1 MNRVNQFFDKF
12 LKNFDKVSDNEKKRI
27 FERLS
32 DLCYSQNT
40 IIENLEEGIIS
51 IDINGIIQGIN
62 KKACFLFSIPRN
74 CESEPLTKYISDNET
89 GKSILKLIKENDFDT
104 KILKD
109 DDNKRI
115 LQINIFP
122 LGESGRIIGTLIKA
136 FDITQ
141 TYENSQKLKRA
152 EQLASLTTLAAGVAH
167 EIKNPLGSI
176 SIYIQLI
183 EKIIKKN
190 IDNFSQCYKELKEYC
205 GIIKEEIGRLE
216 DTINSFLFS
225 VRKLELNLEEISIN
239 SLILSTIA
247 FLKYEIENN
256 NINLEIK
263 FDRDNLIMRIDE
275 RYIKQSLINIIQNAI
290 DSVLEKEE
298 MTKKEKNKEKNDNK
312 KEYKKE
318 YKKEIQ
324 IKLKTVDN
332 YALINIKD
340 NGIGISDDM
349 MPKIFE
355 PYFTTKRH
363 GTGLGLTNVARIIE
377 AHNGNINIES
387 EYCKGTEV
395 IIKLPLL
402 WENQKFLETDLLN
415 G

>member
-1 MNRVNQFFDKF
+1 MNRANQFFDKF
-12 LKNFDKVSDNEKKRI
+12 LKSFDKVSDNEKKRI

-74 CESEPLTKYISDNET
+74 CENEPLSKYLSDSET
-89 GKSILKLIKENDFDT
+89 GKIILELIKENDSDT
-104 KILKD
+104 KLLKD

-190 IDNFSQCYKELKEYC
+190 IDNSSQCFSELKDYC
-205 GIIKEEIGRLE
+205 AIIKEEIGRLE

-225 VRKLELNLEEISIN
+225 VRKLELNLEETNIN
-239 SLILSTIA
+239 SLILSTID

-256 NINLEIK
+256 NINMEIK

-290 DSVLEKEE
+290 DSILEKS
-298 MTKKEKNKEKNDNK
+298 EKN
-312 KEYKKE
+312 

-332 YALINIKD
+332 FALIIIED
-340 NGIGISDDM
+340 NGMGIKEELL
-349 MPKIFE
+349 PKIFE

-387 EYCKGTEV
+387 EYGKGTKV
-395 IIKLPLL
+395 MIKLPLMQ
-402 WENQKFLETDLLN
+402 ENQKFLKTDLLY

>member
-1 MNRVNQFFDKF
+1 MNRANQFFDKF

-74 CESEPLTKYISDNET
+74 SENEPLSKYLSETET
-89 GKSILKLIKENDFDT
+89 GKIILELIKENDSGD
-104 KILKD
+104 KLLKD

-122 LGESGRIIGTLIKA
+122 LGDSGRIIGTLIKA

-190 IDNFSQCYKELKEYC
+190 IDNSSQCFLELKDYC
-205 GIIKEEIGRLE
+205 AIIKEEIGRLE

-225 VRKLELNLEEISIN
+225 VRKLELNLEEININ
-239 SLILSTIA
+239 SLILSTVD

-256 NINLEIK
+256 NINIEIK

-290 DSVLEKEE
+290 DSILEKN
-298 MTKKEKNKEKNDNK
+298 EKN
-312 KEYKKE
+312 

-332 YALINIKD
+332 FALITIKD
-340 NGIGISDDM
+340 NGMGIKEELLS
-349 MPKIFE
+349 KIFE

-387 EYCKGTEV
+387 EYKKGTKV
-395 IIKLPLL
+395 IIKLPLMQ
-402 WENQKFLETDLLN
+402 ENQKFLKTDLLY

>member
-1 MNRVNQFFDKF
+1 MNRANQFFDKF
-12 LKNFDKVSDNEKKRI
+12 LKSFDKVSDNEKKRI

-40 IIENLEEGIIS
+40 IIENLEDGIIS

-74 CESEPLTKYISDNET
+74 SENEPLSKYLSETET
-89 GKSILKLIKENDFDT
+89 GKIILELIKENDSGD
-104 KILKD
+104 KLLKD

-122 LGESGRIIGTLIKA
+122 LGDSGRIIGTLIKA

-190 IDNFSQCYKELKEYC
+190 IDNSSQCFLELKDYC
-205 GIIKEEIGRLE
+205 AIIKEEIGRLE

-225 VRKLELNLEEISIN
+225 VRKLELNLEEININ
-239 SLILSTIA
+239 SLILSTVD

-256 NINLEIK
+256 NINIEIK

-290 DSVLEKEE
+290 DSILEKN
-298 MTKKEKNKEKNDNK
+298 EKN
-312 KEYKKE
+312 

-332 YALINIKD
+332 FVLITIKD
-340 NGIGISDDM
+340 NGMGIKEELLS
-349 MPKIFE
+349 KIFE

-387 EYCKGTEV
+387 EYKKGTKV
-395 IIKLPLL
+395 IIKLPLMQ
-402 WENQKFLETDLLN
+402 ENQKFLKTDLLY

>member
-1 MNRVNQFFDKF
+1 MNRANQFFDKF

-74 CESEPLTKYISDNET
+74 SENEPLSKYLSETET
-89 GKSILKLIKENDFDT
+89 GKIILELIKENDSGD
-104 KILKD
+104 KLLKD

-122 LGESGRIIGTLIKA
+122 LGDSGRIIGTLIKA

-190 IDNFSQCYKELKEYC
+190 IDNSSQCFLELKDYC
-205 GIIKEEIGRLE
+205 AIIKEEIGRLE

-225 VRKLELNLEEISIN
+225 VRKLELNLEEININ
-239 SLILSTIA
+239 SLILSTVD

-256 NINLEIK
+256 NINIEIK

-290 DSVLEKEE
+290 DSILEKN
-298 MTKKEKNKEKNDNK
+298 EKN
-312 KEYKKE
+312 

-332 YALINIKD
+332 FALITIKD
-340 NGIGISDDM
+340 NGMGIKEELLS
-349 MPKIFE
+349 KIFE

-387 EYCKGTEV
+387 EYNKGAEV

-402 WENQKFLETDLLN
+402 QENQKFLKTDLLN

>member
-74 CESEPLTKYISDNET
+74 SENEPLSKYLSDSET
-89 GKSILKLIKENDFDT
+89 GKIILELIKENDSDT
-104 KILKD
+104 KLLKD

-190 IDNFSQCYKELKEYC
+190 IDNSSQCFSELKDYC
-205 GIIKEEIGRLE
+205 AIIKEEIGRLE

-225 VRKLELNLEEISIN
+225 VRKLELNLEETNIN
-239 SLILSTIA
+239 SLILSTID

-256 NINLEIK
+256 NINMEIK

-275 RYIKQSLINIIQNAI
+275 RYIKQSLINIVQNAI
-290 DSVLEKEE
+290 DSILEKS
-298 MTKKEKNKEKNDNK
+298 EKN
-312 KEYKKE
+312 

-332 YALINIKD
+332 FALITIKD
-340 NGIGISDDM
+340 NGIGIKEETL
-349 MPKIFE
+349 PKIFE

-387 EYCKGTEV
+387 EYGKGTKV
-395 IIKLPLL
+395 IIKLPLMQ
-402 WENQKFLETDLLN
+402 ENQKFLKTDLLY

>member
-1 MNRVNQFFDKF
+1 MNRANQFFDKF
-12 LKNFDKVSDNEKKRI
+12 LKSFDKVSDNEKKRI

-74 CESEPLTKYISDNET
+74 SENEPLSKYLSETET
-89 GKSILKLIKENDFDT
+89 GKIILELIKENDSNT
-104 KILKD
+104 KLLKD
-109 DDNKRI
+109 EDNKRI

-190 IDNFSQCYKELKEYC
+190 IDNSSQCFVELKDYC
-205 GIIKEEIGRLE
+205 AIIKEEIGRLE

-225 VRKLELNLEEISIN
+225 VRKLELNLEEININ
-239 SLILSTIA
+239 SLILSTID

-256 NINLEIK
+256 NINIEIK
-263 FDRDNLIMRIDE
+263 FDKDNLILRIDE

-290 DSVLEKEE
+290 DSILEKN
-298 MTKKEKNKEKNDNK
+298 EKN
-312 KEYKKE
+312 

-324 IKLKTVDN
+324 IKLKTIDN
-332 YALINIKD
+332 YALIIVKD
-340 NGIGISDDM
+340 NGIGIKEDM
-349 MPKIFE
+349 LPKIFE

-387 EYCKGTEV
+387 EYNKGTKV
-395 IIKLPLL
+395 IIKLPLMQ
-402 WENQKFLETDLLN
+402 ENQKFLKTDLLN

>member
-1 MNRVNQFFDKF
+1 MNRANQFFDKF
-12 LKNFDKVSDNEKKRI
+12 LKSFDKVSDNEKKRI

-74 CESEPLTKYISDNET
+74 SENEPLSKYLSETET
-89 GKSILKLIKENDFDT
+89 GKIILELIKENDSDT
-104 KILKD
+104 KLLKD

-190 IDNFSQCYKELKEYC
+190 IDNSSQCFSELKDYC
-205 GIIKEEIGRLE
+205 AIIKEEIGRLE

-225 VRKLELNLEEISIN
+225 VRKLELNLEETNIN
-239 SLILSTIA
+239 SLILSTID

-256 NINLEIK
+256 NINMEIK

-290 DSVLEKEE
+290 DSILEKS
-298 MTKKEKNKEKNDNK
+298 EKN
-312 KEYKKE
+312 

-332 YALINIKD
+332 FALITIKD
-340 NGIGISDDM
+340 NGIGIKEELL
-349 MPKIFE
+349 PKIFE

-387 EYCKGTEV
+387 EYGKGTKV
-395 IIKLPLL
+395 IIKLPLMQ
-402 WENQKFLETDLLN
+402 ENQKFLKTDLLY

>member
-1 MNRVNQFFDKF
+1 MIRVNQFFDKF
-12 LKNFDKVSDNEKKRI
+12 LKNFDKVSDEEKKRI

-32 DLCYSQNT
+32 TLYYSQNT

-74 CESEPLTKYISDNET
+74 SENEPISKYLSDNET
-89 GKSILKLIKENDFDT
+89 GKIILELIKESDSDT
-104 KILKD
+104 KLLKD
-109 DDNKRI
+109 DENKRI

-141 TYENSQKLKRA
+141 TYENAQKLKRA

-190 IDNFSQCYKELKEYC
+190 MDNSSQRYAELKDYC
-205 GIIKEEIGRLE
+205 NIIKEEIGRLE

-225 VRKLELNLEEISIN
+225 VRKLELNLEEININ
-239 SLILSTIA
+239 SLILSTID

-256 NINLEIK
+256 NINMEIK
-263 FDRDNLIMRIDE
+263 FDKDNLIIRIDE
-275 RYIKQSLINIIQNAI
+275 RYIKQSLINIIQNAV
-290 DSVLEKEE
+290 DSILEKEE
-298 MTKKEKNKEKNDNK
+298 KGDYKDYEKEDKQKE
-312 KEYKKE
+312 E
-318 YKKEIQ
+318 KKEIQ
-324 IKLKTVDN
+324 IKLKTIDN
-332 YALINIKD
+332 YVLISVKD
-340 NGIGISDDM
+340 NGIGIKEDTGD
-349 MPKIFE
+349 KIFE

-387 EYCKGTEV
+387 EYGKGTEV
-395 IIKLPLL
+395 TIKLPMLQ
-402 WENQKFLETDLLN
+402 ENQKFLETDLLY

>member
-1 MNRVNQFFDKF
+1 MNRANQFFDKF

-74 CESEPLTKYISDNET
+74 SENEPLSKYLSETET
-89 GKSILKLIKENDFDT
+89 GKIILELIKENDSGY
-104 KILKD
+104 KLLKD

-122 LGESGRIIGTLIKA
+122 LGDSGRIIGTLIKA

-190 IDNFSQCYKELKEYC
+190 IDNSSQCFLELKDYC
-205 GIIKEEIGRLE
+205 AIIKEEIGRLE

-225 VRKLELNLEEISIN
+225 VRKLELNLEEININ
-239 SLILSTIA
+239 SLILSTVD

-256 NINLEIK
+256 NINIEIK

-290 DSVLEKEE
+290 DSILEKN
-298 MTKKEKNKEKNDNK
+298 EKN
-312 KEYKKE
+312 

-324 IKLKTVDN
+324 IKLKTIDN
-332 YALINIKD
+332 YALIIVKD
-340 NGIGISDDM
+340 NGIGIKEDM
-349 MPKIFE
+349 LPKIFE

-387 EYCKGTEV
+387 EYNKGVEV

-402 WENQKFLETDLLN
+402 QENQKFLKTDLLY

>member
-1 MNRVNQFFDKF
+1 MNRANQFFDKF

-74 CESEPLTKYISDNET
+74 SENEPLSKYLSETET
-89 GKSILKLIKENDFDT
+89 GKIILELIKENDSGY
-104 KILKD
+104 KLLKD

-122 LGESGRIIGTLIKA
+122 LGDSGRIIGTLIKA

-190 IDNFSQCYKELKEYC
+190 IDNSSQCFLELKDYC
-205 GIIKEEIGRLE
+205 AIIKEEIGRLE

-225 VRKLELNLEEISIN
+225 VRKLELNLEEININ
-239 SLILSTIA
+239 SLILSTID

-256 NINLEIK
+256 NINIEIK

-290 DSVLEKEE
+290 DSILEKN
-298 MTKKEKNKEKNDNK
+298 EKN
-312 KEYKKE
+312 

-332 YALINIKD
+332 FALITIKD
-340 NGIGISDDM
+340 NGMGIKEELLS
-349 MPKIFE
+349 KIFE

-387 EYCKGTEV
+387 EYKKGTKV
-395 IIKLPLL
+395 IIKLPLMQ
-402 WENQKFLETDLLN
+402 ENQKFLKTDLLY

>member
-1 MNRVNQFFDKF
+1 MNRANQFFDKF
-12 LKNFDKVSDNEKKRI
+12 LKSFDKVSDNEKKRI

-74 CESEPLTKYISDNET
+74 SENESLSKYLSETET
-89 GKSILKLIKENDFDT
+89 GKIILELIKENDSNT
-104 KILKD
+104 KLLKD
-109 DDNKRI
+109 EENKRI

-190 IDNFSQCYKELKEYC
+190 IDNSSQCFLELKDYC
-205 GIIKEEIGRLE
+205 AIIKEEIGRLE

-225 VRKLELNLEEISIN
+225 VRKLELNLEETNIN
-239 SLILSTIA
+239 SLILSTVD

-256 NINLEIK
+256 NINIEIK
-263 FDRDNLIMRIDE
+263 FDKDNLILRIDE

-290 DSVLEKEE
+290 DSILEKN
-298 MTKKEKNKEKNDNK
+298 EKN
-312 KEYKKE
+312 

-324 IKLKTVDN
+324 IKLKTIDN
-332 YALINIKD
+332 YALIIVKD
-340 NGIGISDDM
+340 NGIGIKEDM
-349 MPKIFE
+349 LPKIFE

-387 EYCKGTEV
+387 EYNKGAEV

-402 WENQKFLETDLLN
+402 QENQKFLKTDLLN

>member
-1 MNRVNQFFDKF
+1 MNRANQFFDKF

-40 IIENLEEGIIS
+40 IIENWEEGIIS
-51 IDINGIIQGIN
+51 LDINGIIQGIN

-74 CESEPLTKYISDNET
+74 SENEPLSKYLSETET
-89 GKSILKLIKENDFDT
+89 GKIILELIKENDSGD
-104 KILKD
+104 KLLKD

-122 LGESGRIIGTLIKA
+122 LGDSGRIIGTLIKA

-190 IDNFSQCYKELKEYC
+190 IDNSSQCFLELKDYC
-205 GIIKEEIGRLE
+205 AIIKEEIGRLE

-225 VRKLELNLEEISIN
+225 VRKLELNLEEININ
-239 SLILSTIA
+239 SLILSTVD

-256 NINLEIK
+256 NINIEIK

-290 DSVLEKEE
+290 DSILEKN
-298 MTKKEKNKEKNDNK
+298 EKN
-312 KEYKKE
+312 

-332 YALINIKD
+332 FVLITIKD
-340 NGIGISDDM
+340 NGMGIKEELLS
-349 MPKIFE
+349 KIFE

-387 EYCKGTEV
+387 EYKKGTKV
-395 IIKLPLL
+395 IIKLPLMQ
-402 WENQKFLETDLLN
+402 ENQKFLKTDLLY

>member
-1 MNRVNQFFDKF
+1 MNRANQFFDKF

-74 CESEPLTKYISDNET
+74 SENEPLSKYLSDNET
-89 GKSILKLIKENDFDT
+89 GKIILELIKENDSDT
-104 KILKD
+104 KLLKD

-190 IDNFSQCYKELKEYC
+190 IDNSSQCFSELKDYC
-205 GIIKEEIGRLE
+205 AIIKEEIGRLE

-225 VRKLELNLEEISIN
+225 VRKLELNLEETNIN
-239 SLILSTIA
+239 SLILSTID

-256 NINLEIK
+256 NINMEIK

-275 RYIKQSLINIIQNAI
+275 RYIKQSLINIVQNAI
-290 DSVLEKEE
+290 DSILEKS
-298 MTKKEKNKEKNDNK
+298 EKN
-312 KEYKKE
+312 

-332 YALINIKD
+332 FALITIKD
-340 NGIGISDDM
+340 NGIGIKEELL
-349 MPKIFE
+349 PKIFE

-387 EYCKGTEV
+387 EYGKGTKV
-395 IIKLPLL
+395 IIKLPLMQ
-402 WENQKFLETDLLN
+402 ENQKFLKTDLLY

>member
-1 MNRVNQFFDKF
+1 MNRANQFFDKF

-74 CESEPLTKYISDNET
+74 SENEPLSKYLSETET
-89 GKSILKLIKENDFDT
+89 GKIILELIKENDSDI
-104 KILKD
+104 KLLKD

-190 IDNFSQCYKELKEYC
+190 IDNSSQCFSELKDYC
-205 GIIKEEIGRLE
+205 AIIKEEIGRLE

-225 VRKLELNLEEISIN
+225 VRKLELNLEETNIN
-239 SLILSTIA
+239 SLILSTID

-256 NINLEIK
+256 NINMEIK

-290 DSVLEKEE
+290 DSILEKS
-298 MTKKEKNKEKNDNK
+298 EKN
-312 KEYKKE
+312 

-332 YALINIKD
+332 FALITIKD
-340 NGIGISDDM
+340 NGIGIKEETL
-349 MPKIFE
+349 PKIFE

-387 EYCKGTEV
+387 EYGKGTKV
-395 IIKLPLL
+395 IIKLPLMQ
-402 WENQKFLETDLLN
+402 ENQKFLKTDLLY

>member
-1 MNRVNQFFDKF
+1 MNRANQFFGKF
-12 LKNFDKVSDNEKKRI
+12 LKSFDKVSDNEKKRI

-74 CESEPLTKYISDNET
+74 SENESLSKYLSETET
-89 GKSILKLIKENDFDT
+89 GKIILELIKENDSNT
-104 KILKD
+104 KLLKD
-109 DDNKRI
+109 EDNKRI

-190 IDNFSQCYKELKEYC
+190 IDNSSQCFLELKDYC
-205 GIIKEEIGRLE
+205 AIIKEEIGRLE

-225 VRKLELNLEEISIN
+225 VRKLELNLEEININ
-239 SLILSTIA
+239 SLILSTVD

-256 NINLEIK
+256 NINIEIK

-290 DSVLEKEE
+290 DSILEKN
-298 MTKKEKNKEKNDNK
+298 EKN
-312 KEYKKE
+312 

-332 YALINIKD
+332 FALITIKD
-340 NGIGISDDM
+340 NGMGIKEELLS
-349 MPKIFE
+349 KIFE

-387 EYCKGTEV
+387 EYKKGTKV
-395 IIKLPLL
+395 IIKLPLMQ
-402 WENQKFLETDLLN
+402 ENQKFLKTDLLY

>member
-1 MNRVNQFFDKF
+1 MNRANQFFDKF

-74 CESEPLTKYISDNET
+74 CENEPLSKYLSDNET
-89 GKSILKLIKENDFDT
+89 GKIILELIKENDSDT
-104 KILKD
+104 KLLKD

-190 IDNFSQCYKELKEYC
+190 IDNSSQCFSELKDYC
-205 GIIKEEIGRLE
+205 AIIKEEIGRLE

-225 VRKLELNLEEISIN
+225 VRKLELNLEETNIN
-239 SLILSTIA
+239 SLILSTID

-256 NINLEIK
+256 NINMEIK

-290 DSVLEKEE
+290 DSILEKS
-298 MTKKEKNKEKNDNK
+298 EKN
-312 KEYKKE
+312 

-332 YALINIKD
+332 FALITIKD
-340 NGIGISDDM
+340 NGIGIKEELL
-349 MPKIFE
+349 PKIFE

-387 EYCKGTEV
+387 EYGKGTKV
-395 IIKLPLL
+395 IIKLPLMQ
-402 WENQKFLETDLLN
+402 ENQKFLKTDLLY

>member
-74 CESEPLTKYISDNET
+74 CESEPITKHLSDSET
-89 GKSILKLIKENDFDT
+89 GKIILELIKENDSDT
-104 KILKD
+104 KLLKD

-136 FDITQ
+136 SDITQ
-141 TYENSQKLKRA
+141 TYENAQKLKRA

-190 IDNFSQCYKELKEYC
+190 IDNLPQRYNELKEYC
-205 GIIKEEIGRLE
+205 NIIKEEIGRLE

-290 DSVLEKEE
+290 DSILEKEKII
-298 MTKKEKNKEKNDNK
+298 KKEKNH
-312 KEYKKE
+312 KKE

-340 NGIGISDDM
+340 NGIGIKEDM
-349 MPKIFE
+349 MQKIFE
-355 PYFTTKRH
+355 PYFTTKRY
-363 GTGLGLTNVARIIE
+363 GTGLGLTNVVRIIE

-387 EYCKGTEV
+387 KYGKGTEV

>member
-1 MNRVNQFFDKF
+1 MNRANQFFDKF
-12 LKNFDKVSDNEKKRI
+12 LKSFDKVSDNEKKRI

-74 CESEPLTKYISDNET
+74 SENEPLSKYLSETET
-89 GKSILKLIKENDFDT
+89 GKIILELIKENDSNT
-104 KILKD
+104 KLLKD
-109 DDNKRI
+109 EDNKRI

-190 IDNFSQCYKELKEYC
+190 IDNSSQCFLELKDYC
-205 GIIKEEIGRLE
+205 AIIKEEIGRLE

-225 VRKLELNLEEISIN
+225 VRKLELNLEEININ
-239 SLILSTIA
+239 SLILSTVD

-256 NINLEIK
+256 NINIEIK

-290 DSVLEKEE
+290 DSILEKN
-298 MTKKEKNKEKNDNK
+298 EKN
-312 KEYKKE
+312 

-324 IKLKTVDN
+324 IKLKTVYN
-332 YALINIKD
+332 FALITIKD
-340 NGIGISDDM
+340 NGMGIKEELLS
-349 MPKIFE
+349 KIFE

-387 EYCKGTEV
+387 EYNKGAEV

-402 WENQKFLETDLLN
+402 QENQKFLKTDLLN

>member
-1 MNRVNQFFDKF
+1 MNRANQFFDKF

-40 IIENLEEGIIS
+40 IVENLEEGIIS

-74 CESEPLTKYISDNET
+74 CENEPLSKYLSDSET
-89 GKSILKLIKENDFDT
+89 GKIILELIKENDSDT
-104 KILKD
+104 KLLKD

-190 IDNFSQCYKELKEYC
+190 IDNSSQCFAELKDYC
-205 GIIKEEIGRLE
+205 AIIKEEIGRLE

-225 VRKLELNLEEISIN
+225 VRKLELNLEEININ
-239 SLILSTIA
+239 SLILSTID

-256 NINLEIK
+256 NINMEIK

-290 DSVLEKEE
+290 DSILEKSE
-298 MTKKEKNKEKNDNK
+298 KK
-312 KEYKKE
+312 

-332 YALINIKD
+332 FALIIIKD
-340 NGIGISDDM
+340 NGIGIKEELLT
-349 MPKIFE
+349 KIFE

-387 EYCKGTEV
+387 EYGKGTKV

-402 WENQKFLETDLLN
+402 QENQKFLKTDLLY

>member
-1 MNRVNQFFDKF
+1 MNRANQFFDKF
-12 LKNFDKVSDNEKKRI
+12 LKSFDKVSDNEKKRI

-74 CESEPLTKYISDNET
+74 SENEPLSKYLSETET
-89 GKSILKLIKENDFDT
+89 GKTILELIKENDSNT
-104 KILKD
+104 KLLKD
-109 DDNKRI
+109 EDNKRI

-190 IDNFSQCYKELKEYC
+190 IDNSSQCFLELKDYC
-205 GIIKEEIGRLE
+205 AIIKEEIGRLE

-225 VRKLELNLEEISIN
+225 VRKLELNLEEININ
-239 SLILSTIA
+239 SLILSTID

-256 NINLEIK
+256 NINIEIK
-263 FDRDNLIMRIDE
+263 FDKDNLILRIDE

-290 DSVLEKEE
+290 DSILEKAEI
-298 MTKKEKNKEKNDNK
+298 KN
-312 KEYKKE
+312 
-318 YKKEIQ
+318 KKEIQ
-324 IKLKTVDN
+324 IKLKTIDN
-332 YALINIKD
+332 YALIIVKD
-340 NGIGISDDM
+340 NGIGIKEDM
-349 MPKIFE
+349 LPKIFE

-387 EYCKGTEV
+387 EYNKGAEV

-402 WENQKFLETDLLN
+402 QENQKFLKTDLLN

>member
-1 MNRVNQFFDKF
+1 MNRANQFFDKF

-74 CESEPLTKYISDNET
+74 CENEPLSKYLSDSET
-89 GKSILKLIKENDFDT
+89 GKIILELIKENDSDT
-104 KILKD
+104 KLLKD

-190 IDNFSQCYKELKEYC
+190 IDNSSQCFSELKDYC
-205 GIIKEEIGRLE
+205 AIIKEEIGRLE

-225 VRKLELNLEEISIN
+225 VRKLELNLEETNIN
-239 SLILSTIA
+239 SLILSTID

-256 NINLEIK
+256 NINMEIK

-290 DSVLEKEE
+290 DSILEKS
-298 MTKKEKNKEKNDNK
+298 EKN
-312 KEYKKE
+312 

-332 YALINIKD
+332 FALIIIED
-340 NGIGISDDM
+340 NGMGIKEELL
-349 MPKIFE
+349 PKIFE

-387 EYCKGTEV
+387 EYGKGTKV

-402 WENQKFLETDLLN
+402 QENQKFLKTDLLY

>member
-1 MNRVNQFFDKF
+1 MNRANQFFDKF

-74 CESEPLTKYISDNET
+74 CDNEPLSKYLSDNET
-89 GKSILKLIKENDFDT
+89 GKIILELIKENDSDT
-104 KILKD
+104 KLLKD

-190 IDNFSQCYKELKEYC
+190 IDNSSQCFSELKDYC
-205 GIIKEEIGRLE
+205 AIIKEEIGRLE

-225 VRKLELNLEEISIN
+225 VRKLELNLEETNIN
-239 SLILSTIA
+239 SLILSTID

-256 NINLEIK
+256 NINMEIK

-275 RYIKQSLINIIQNAI
+275 RYIKQSLINIVQNAI
-290 DSVLEKEE
+290 DSILEKS
-298 MTKKEKNKEKNDNK
+298 EKN
-312 KEYKKE
+312 

-332 YALINIKD
+332 FALITIKD
-340 NGIGISDDM
+340 NGIGIKEETL
-349 MPKIFE
+349 PKIFE

-387 EYCKGTEV
+387 EYGKGTKV
-395 IIKLPLL
+395 IIKLPLMQ
-402 WENQKFLETDLLN
+402 ENQKFLKTDLLY

>member
-1 MNRVNQFFDKF
+1 MNRANQFFDKF

-74 CESEPLTKYISDNET
+74 SENEPLSKYLTETET
-89 GKSILKLIKENDFDT
+89 GKIILELIKENDSDT
-104 KILKD
+104 KLLKD

-122 LGESGRIIGTLIKA
+122 LGDSGRIIGTLIKA

-190 IDNFSQCYKELKEYC
+190 IDNSSQCFLELKDYC
-205 GIIKEEIGRLE
+205 AIIKEEIGRLE

-225 VRKLELNLEEISIN
+225 VRKLELNLEETNIN
-239 SLILSTIA
+239 SLILSTID

-256 NINLEIK
+256 NINIEIK

-290 DSVLEKEE
+290 DSILEKN
-298 MTKKEKNKEKNDNK
+298 EKN
-312 KEYKKE
+312 

-324 IKLKTVDN
+324 IKLKTADN
-332 YALINIKD
+332 FALITIED
-340 NGIGISDDM
+340 NGMGIKEELLS
-349 MPKIFE
+349 KIFE

-387 EYCKGTEV
+387 EYKKGTKV
-395 IIKLPLL
+395 IIKLPLMQ
-402 WENQKFLETDLLN
+402 ENQKFLKTDLLY

>member
-74 CESEPLTKYISDNET
+74 SENEPLSKYLSDNET
-89 GKSILKLIKENDFDT
+89 GKIILELIKENDSDT
-104 KILKD
+104 KLLKD

-190 IDNFSQCYKELKEYC
+190 IDNSSQCFSELKDYC
-205 GIIKEEIGRLE
+205 AIIKEEIGRLE

-225 VRKLELNLEEISIN
+225 VRKLELNLEETNIN
-239 SLILSTIA
+239 SLILSTID

-256 NINLEIK
+256 NINMEIK

-275 RYIKQSLINIIQNAI
+275 RYIKQSLINIVQNAI
-290 DSVLEKEE
+290 DSILEKS
-298 MTKKEKNKEKNDNK
+298 EKN
-312 KEYKKE
+312 

-332 YALINIKD
+332 FALITIKD
-340 NGIGISDDM
+340 NGIGIKEELL
-349 MPKIFE
+349 PKIFE

-387 EYCKGTEV
+387 EYGKGTKV
-395 IIKLPLL
+395 IIKLPLMQ
-402 WENQKFLETDLLN
+402 ENQKFLKTDLLY